1 MYSKNGLTTVRA
13 CDALDYIT
21 RYVAAEDVEQ
31 IIIGLPRQM
40 SGEYSESMTYI
51 RPFVKKLKAAVTTP
65 IAFVDERFTS
75 ILAQHAMTEAGLK
88 NKIRK
93 DKGMVDEISATII
106 LQSYMDNRAAATDT
120 I

>member
-1 MYSKNGLTTVRA
+1 
-13 CDALDYIT
+13 
-21 RYVAAEDVEQ
+21 
-31 IIIGLPRQM
+31 
-40 SGEYSESMTYI
+40 
-51 RPFVKKLKAAVTTP
+51 
-65 IAFVDERFTS
+65 
-75 ILAQHAMTEAGLK
+75 MTEAGLK